1 MSFQRFLCLVFLAFL
16 TPNVLFSQ
24 GNSSTNTTV
33 MISRQGLWNCKFP
46 DGNYYSV
53 SLGAIDSISQHD
65 YLLDG
70 TLHVVEVTVATRG
83 STQARFYT
91 LEKPSIDGGTVPGQ
105 SGVDGL
111 SRITEEI
118 TSRAPGGAKKSVQ
131 GVVKKFPETSHA
143 KIIEYRL
150 SNREQLSKLF
160 QHLLNRWQGRS
171 SDDTYEVTD

>member
-1 MSFQRFLCLVFLAFL
+1 MILRSSCLIALACL
-16 TPNVLFSQ
+16 TPNFLFSQ
-24 GNSSTNTTV
+24 SRTNTNATV
-33 MISRQGLWNCKFP
+33 TSSRQGLWNCRFP
-46 DGNYYSV
+46 EGNYYSV
-53 SLGAIDSISQHD
+53 SLGAIDSVSQHE

-70 TLHVVEVTVATRG
+70 SLHVVEVTVATRG

-91 LEKPSIDGGTVPGQ
+91 LEKPSTDSGTLPGQ
-105 SGVDGL
+105 SAVDGL

-118 TSRAPGGAKKSVQ
+118 TSRAPGSAKKAVLA
-131 GVVKKFPETSHA
+131 VVKKFPETSHA

-150 SNREQLSKLF
+150 TNREQLSKLF